1 MNPIL
6 GVFLHAIGGYAAGSF
21 YIPFRKVKN
30 WAWESYWLI
39 SGILAWIVAPWIVA
53 YLTVPNLFEVLRTA
67 SGSSLV
73 ACYVFGILWG
83 VGGLTFGL
91 SMRYLGMSLGY
102 ALALGNCA
110 AFGTIVPPIYFG
122 TFGGL
127 ITSTSGQVTLAGVLI
142 CLIGIALC
150 GWAGISKE
158 KEMSDSQKRETIQ
171 EFNFKKGV
179 WIAIVCGIMSACFAF
194 GIAAGKPIAEQAAAL
209 GTSSLWVNSPIFI
222 LIMFGG
228 FTTNFIWCLILN
240 VRNRTGKDYLSSGD
254 ASLFSNYF
262 FSSLAGTIWYF
273 QFMFYGM
280 GTTKMGEYD
289 FSSWTIHMAFI
300 IVFSNIWGLIFR
312 EWKGTSKRT
321 HSLIFLGILI
331 LIGSTMIVGLGNYL
345 ASLGK

>member
-39 SGILAWIVAPWIVA
+39 SGILAWIVAPWVVA

-127 ITSTSGQVTLAGVLI
+127 ITSTSGQVTLAGVLV

-240 VRNRTGKDYLSSGD
+240 VRNRTGKDYLSGGD
-254 ASLFSNYF
+254 ASLFTNYF

-289 FSSWTIHMAFI
+289 FSSWSIHMAFI

-321 HSLIFLGILI
+321 HSFIFLGILV